1 MRGCNGK
8 NHVLFPLSEWSPTTN
23 ILVQLGNL
31 SNIGEN
37 WIWNWWRKKIAS
49 TSALQGKMLARI
61 VWPKYLLSTYRAFS
75 IHSTSLSSHVFSS
88 ISFNK
93 SEHQLFNWA
102 LRAFGKR
109 TRTIVKA
116 TQYIHSKYVNVC
128 FLLCWPLKC
137 VGVCF
142 VLPLC
147 ISLYFLAPNPL
158 IILTD
163 PSPAKIQNQHAH
175 SEIQREY
182 SALLQPPPWPGLS
195 PGWSQSLQS
204 LAVPGSPWQ

>member
-1 MRGCNGK
+1 
-8 NHVLFPLSEWSPTTN
+8 
-23 ILVQLGNL
+23 
-31 SNIGEN
+31 
-37 WIWNWWRKKIAS
+37 
-49 TSALQGKMLARI
+49 MLARI

-175 SEIQREY
+175 SHIQSEY

-204 LAVPGSPWQ
+204 LAVPGSNALSGCHYDVLGRSRIDGAHSRSEIVPRPCSASFIFCPNIPLITTTSTFV

>member
-1 MRGCNGK
+1 
-8 NHVLFPLSEWSPTTN
+8 
-23 ILVQLGNL
+23 
-31 SNIGEN
+31 
-37 WIWNWWRKKIAS
+37 
-49 TSALQGKMLARI
+49 MLARI

-102 LRAFGKR
+102 LRAFEKR

-116 TQYIHSKYVNVC
+116 TQYLHSKYVNVC

-175 SEIQREY
+175 SHIQSEY

-204 LAVPGSPWQ
+204 LAVMHWVAATTMSWGDPGLMELTLGLRLYPDHALPPLFSVQIFC